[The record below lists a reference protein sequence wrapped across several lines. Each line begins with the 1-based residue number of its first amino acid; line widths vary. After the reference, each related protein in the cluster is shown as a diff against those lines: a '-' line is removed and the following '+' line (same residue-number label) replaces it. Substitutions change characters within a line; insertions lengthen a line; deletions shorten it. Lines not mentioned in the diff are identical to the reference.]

1 MANNET
7 PEKARRKRKV
17 PQVLVVLLV
26 VVIACF
32 AIFRL
37 ILKSR
42 LPAIRS
48 AGYPATCVELDD
60 WYAIPESVENAAD
73 S

>member
-1 MANNET
+1 MANYET

-42 LPAIRS
+42 LQARLPAIRS

-60 WYAIPESVENAAD
+60 
-73 S
+73 